1 VNVPRQL
8 LTLLLTALV
17 MVGVSAGPAA
27 AHAELVSTNPADG
40 ARLESPPGSVTLR
53 FTEDVNLIDGGLRL
67 IDGRGRTVPTA
78 APTVQGH
85 SVAWSMPTGLAHGT
99 YLVNWR
105 VVSVDG
111 HPVSGAFAFGIG
123 ADARP
128 VDVTSAG
135 TGTAPWPVV
144 TVRWAGYLAFALLV
158 GVVVFVGWCSP
169 AGRRDPTAQLLGRI
183 GLVGGVLTTV
193 AELLVQGPYAGG
205 TSWGR
210 LFDPDLLGQT
220 AGTPFGEALLWRL
233 VLFGVLFFG
242 VWVLEWLETDVA
254 RWLVA
259 GGVVAAAGTFAAAGH
274 GAASGSG
281 LDIGVDAVHVLAAS
295 TWVGG
300 LMVVAVVGRSVE
312 RRALHQFSRVAMAS
326 VLVLV
331 ATGVVNAVLRLHSV
345 VQLFDT
351 RYGLL
356 LVTKVLVVGAALAAA
371 AVSRQRLRAG
381 ASLAATVRA
390 EAAVTVVVL
399 GLTAALALTSPPPSV
414 ADPATAAAGAGS
426 AARSPASAVT
436 FTLPGGGSAL
446 VNVNPPG
453 TAGSRIRLGV
463 LDAHGQLVR
472 VRAVKLQAS
481 VPARGVDNIDVPL
494 ARAGQVWTGRF
505 TFPLTGTW
513 KLTLTVQGRSS
524 TAVVTTATLPIG
536 R

>member
-1 VNVPRQL
+1 MNVPRQL

-27 AHAELVSTNPADG
+27 AHAELVSTTPADG
-40 ARLESPPGSVTLR
+40 ARLESPPRSVTLR

-67 IDGRGRTVPTA
+67 IDGRGHPVATA
-78 APTVQGH
+78 EPTVQGH
-85 SVAWSMPTGLAHGT
+85 TVGWSMPTDLADGT
-99 YLVNWR
+99 YLVDWR
-105 VVSVDG
+105 VISVDG

-128 VDVTSAG
+128 VDVSAG
-135 TGTAPWPVV
+135 AGTAPWPVV
-144 TVRWAGYLAFALLV
+144 AVRWAGYLAFALLV
-158 GVVVFVGWCSP
+158 GVVVFVGWCFP

-193 AELLVQGPYAGG
+193 AALLVQGPYADG

-210 LFDPDLLGQT
+210 LFDPALLGQT

-259 GGVVAAAGTFAAAGH
+259 GGVVAAAVTFAAAGH
-274 GAASGSG
+274 GAASGSAF
-281 LDIGVDAVHVLAAS
+281 DIVVAAVHVLAAS

-300 LMVVAVVGRSVE
+300 LMVLAVIGRSVE

-331 ATGVVNAVLRLHSV
+331 ATGVVNAVLRLNSV

-356 LVTKVLVVGAALAAA
+356 LVTKVLVVGGALAAA

-381 ASLAATVRA
+381 ASLTASVRA
-390 EAAVTVVVL
+390 EAAVTAVVL

-414 ADPATAAAGAGS
+414 ADTTTAATGAGS
-426 AARSPASAVT
+426 APRSPASAVT
-436 FTLPGGGSAL
+436 FPLPGGGSAL
-446 VNVNPPG
+446 VNVDPPG
-453 TAGSRIRLGV
+453 TAGSRIRVGV
-463 LDAHGQLVR
+463 LDARGELVR
-472 VRAVKLQAS
+472 ARAVKLQAS
-481 VPARGVDNIDVPL
+481 VPARRVDNIDVPL
-494 ARAGQVWTGRF
+494 ERAGQVWKGRF
-505 TFPLTGTW
+505 RFPLPGTW
-513 KLTLTVQGRSS
+513 KLTLTVQNRSS
-524 TAVVTTATLPIG
+524 TAVVTTATLPIDG
-536 R
+536 